1 MAGRKKG
8 QKNLKKVGKKFE
20 NQYGVMFTEKEKKK
34 LESLVNT
41 VNRKRKSIMTDERKK
56 DIRSALGVH
65 PDFEMGVHPE
75 KNLWATGADTLLTRQ
90 RSKSLQRFKTKD
102 EYRMYI
108 KELKN
113 LSSKDYVAKRMKLHK
128 RNKIKALKSVVGN
141 NDVVKGLNKL
151 SEKEWGE
158 IIAKDLLP
166 EIHFINSDAEK
177 MGDFLEQLDTHY
189 EKIKSMYNKT

>member
-20 NQYGVMFTEKEKKK
+20 NQYGVLFTENEKKK

-56 DIRSALGVH
+56 DVRSALGVH
-65 PDFEMGVHPE
+65 PDFEYGVHPE
-75 KNLWATGADTLLTRQ
+75 KNLWATGADTLLTRS

-102 EYRMYI
+102 EYRKYM

-113 LSSKDYVAKRMKLHK
+113 LSSKDYVTKRMKLHK
-128 RNKIKALKSVVGN
+128 KNKIKALKSVIGEH
-141 NDVVKGLNKL
+141 DIVKGLRKF

-158 IIAKDLLP
+158 IIAKNLLP
-166 EIHFINSDAEK
+166 EVHFLNSDADLINQFMEE
-177 MGDFLEQLDTHY
+177 LETHY
-189 EKIKSMYNKT
+189 NKVKKIYNKT